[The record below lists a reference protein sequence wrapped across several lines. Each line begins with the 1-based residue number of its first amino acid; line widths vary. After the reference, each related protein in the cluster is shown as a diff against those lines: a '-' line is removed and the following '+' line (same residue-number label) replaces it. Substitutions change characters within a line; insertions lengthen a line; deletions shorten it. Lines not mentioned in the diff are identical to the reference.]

1 MLKYRTK
8 SLRGLSC
15 ATLFLLPL
23 PVLAQDVDWSGAFVG
38 AKVGLGAFE
47 SEIHDFNE
55 EAAYGYSKNDGA
67 AGTVDLQ
74 AGYNLQNGNFVYGA
88 VLSVGAANF
97 DEAFDT
103 DFCSPTT
110 HATTVNAL
118 ASLRGRAGFAAGN
131 TLFYGTA
138 GIASID
144 TDESLSCS
152 VDNPAFEVDRRYEAL
167 VVGFGVEAMITDN
180 LSISAEYLS
189 YIADNQQIEGFE
201 EGVASD
207 EFSTFDIK
215 ADTVSIGVNYHF
227 F

>member
-1 MLKYRTK
+1 MLNSKVLTL
-8 SLRGLSC
+8 SGFSC
-15 ATLFLLPL
+15 AALILLPL
-23 PVLAQDVDWSGAFVG
+23 QALAQDADWSGAFVG
-38 AKVGLGAFE
+38 AKVGLGAIE
-47 SEIHDFNE
+47 SEIHDFDE
-55 EAAYGYSKNDGA
+55 EAAFGYSKNDGA
-67 AGTVDLQ
+67 AATVDLQ
-74 AGYNLQNGNFVYGA
+74 AGYNWQSGNFVYGA
-88 VLSVGAANF
+88 VLSIGATNF
-97 DEAFDT
+97 DESFDT

-144 TDESLSCS
+144 TEESLACDDDIS
-152 VDNPAFEVDRRYEAL
+152 FEVDDRYEAL
-167 VVGFGVEAMITDN
+167 VVGFGVESMMTDN

-189 YIADNQQIEGFE
+189 YIADNQEIEGFE
-201 EGVASD
+201 DGEAED